1 MVKYGKLVN
10 GAIEYAPKSFDT
22 PGGVMLNPTEQTYLA
37 RGWKKIVDV
46 APPAL
51 GGYYSVATGWEE
63 GETVIDRI
71 YEMREI
77 VKPPRRWTPL
87 AIKRAAETKGWWRQ
101 LREALLAAD
110 LLEEFWGAQYIS
122 EADPKFP
129 AIKAGMDALF
139 GAKAVEKFLD
149 AVSQEVEG

>member
-10 GAIEYAPKSFDT
+10 GVIVYAPKSFNT
-22 PGGVMLNPTEQTYLA
+22 PDGVIINPPEQFYLA
-37 RGWKKIVDV
+37 RGWKKIVDIK
-46 APPAL
+46 PL
-51 GGYYSVATGWEE
+51 IYDGCYFVATGWEE
-63 GETVIDRI
+63 GETVIVRI
-71 YEMREI
+71 YKILEI

-139 GAKAVEKFLD
+139 GEKAVKKFLD
-149 AVSQEVEG
+149 TVSQEVGV